1 MKPIEPVKRECRR
14 WGRWVMWYR
23 QCKNMRYG
31 LKRLRKQP
39 RKNARQ
45 IKFNEGYIRT
55 LRREMRL
62 EVAARMQGAAL

>member
-1 MKPIEPVKRECRR
+1 
-14 WGRWVMWYR
+14 MWYR